1 MARITKNPELR
12 RSEILDTAEFL
23 YNTKGFENT
32 SLNDIA
38 EKVGIVKGT
47 LYYYFKTKE
56 DILNAIAERF
66 CNSII
71 TMCYEIVDDDKMDPL
86 TKIRTVLYKEFN
98 YDRNISSTLEHL
110 HQWDN
115 IKVHQRIFILMVERH
130 SPVFAKIIEQGIT
143 KGIFKTD
150 YPLETA
156 QFIMAGYRMLFD
168 QAHFSWSN
176 TELKRMLKATQIII
190 ENSLCA
196 KEGSFEFL
204 CDGSLNQ

>member
-23 YNTKGFENT
+23 FNTKGYENA

-66 CNSII
+66 CNNII
-71 TMCYEIVDDDKMDPL
+71 SMAYEIVDDNSMDAL
-86 TKIRTVLYKEFN
+86 TKIRAVLLKEFN
-98 YDRNISSTLEHL
+98 YDRNNSSTLEHL
-110 HQWDN
+110 HEWDN
-115 IKVHQRIFILMVERH
+115 IKVHQRIFILMVERQ
-130 SPVFAKIIEQGIT
+130 SPVFAKIIEQGISE
-143 KGIFKTD
+143 GIFKTE
-150 YPLETA
+150 YPLETV

-168 QAHFSWSN
+168 QAHFSWN
-176 TELKRMLKATQIII
+176 DTEMKRMLKATQIII
-190 ENSLCA
+190 ENSLGV
-196 KEGSFEFL
+196 KKGSFEFL
-204 CDGSLNQ
+204 CDGSLN